1 MSDTPNILI
10 VDDDPIICD
19 FLSDLL
25 SGQGYE
31 IEISSNSRDAL
42 EITADKRFNLVLL
55 DVGLP
60 DSDGFETMAHILQTC
75 PHTLVILMT
84 GGASIESAV
93 DALKSGAYTYLT
105 KPFQSSSLLKTI
117 KNALN
122 YQSLEIDRKRVEE
135 ALQESEERFRTLV
148 ENSPVGICIIQGNKI
163 VYQNPEQKKLYPKL
177 SQKPLNKLI
186 GHVHADDI
194 EKVIKSYRSLFKGRK
209 KSVETDFR
217 LYPTGKKRRDT
228 DVKWVQCRASLFQY
242 QGKEAIL
249 VNIMDFTRSKE
260 MEHILRVK
268 SKMVSLGR
276 VAAGIAHEIRNPLTG
291 INSYLYTIE
300 DLLDEEALDTEDIQ
314 MIGKI
319 VGQIQL
325 ASNKIESVI
334 KRVLDFSRP
343 GAPAMVLINVNKSL
357 EAAVK
362 LSAVSLR
369 KKGIKIEK
377 TLDPKLQR
385 CYGDAHLIEQVI
397 LNLLDNAVKAMENN
411 DSSKLIAIKSYSKG
425 SKIFVQISDNGHGI
439 PKAIRDKIFDP
450 FFTTETDGSGI
461 GLAISQRIVND
472 HNGSINVT
480 GNTWGGAEFTIELP
494 IEKRMNPR

>member
-1 MSDTPNILI
+1 MYP
-10 VDDDPIICD
+10 
-19 FLSDLL
+19 
-25 SGQGYE
+25 Q
-31 IEISSNSRDAL
+31 
-42 EITADKRFNLVLL
+42 
-55 DVGLP
+55 LP
-60 DSDGFETMAHILQTC
+60 
-75 PHTLVILMT
+75 
-84 GGASIESAV
+84 
-93 DALKSGAYTYLT
+93 
-105 KPFQSSSLLKTI
+105 
-117 KNALN
+117 
-122 YQSLEIDRKRVEE
+122 
-135 ALQESEERFRTLV
+135 
-148 ENSPVGICIIQGNKI
+148 
-163 VYQNPEQKKLYPKL
+163 
-177 SQKPLNKLI
+177 QKPLNKLI
-186 GHVHADDI
+186 GHVHPDDV
-194 EKVIKSYRSLFKGRK
+194 ERVITSYRSLLSART

-217 LYPTGKKRRDT
+217 LYPLGTKGHDS
-228 DVKWVQCRASLFQY
+228 DVKWVQCRASMFRY
-242 QGKEAIL
+242 QGKETIL
-249 VNIMDFTRSKE
+249 VNVMDITRSKE

-300 DLLDEEALDTEDIQ
+300 DLLDEDTLDPDSMQ
-314 MIGKI
+314 MIRKI

-343 GAPAMVLINVNKSL
+343 GVPAMVQINVNKSL

-377 TLDPKLQR
+377 TLDPKLPR

-411 DSSKLIAIKSYSKG
+411 DSGKAIAITTYAKG
-425 SKIFVQISDNGHGI
+425 SKIFIQISDNGHGI

-472 HNGSINVT
+472 HNGAISVT
-480 GNTWGGAEFTIELP
+480 GNKWGGADFIIELP
-494 IEKRMNPR
+494 IEKRINPR